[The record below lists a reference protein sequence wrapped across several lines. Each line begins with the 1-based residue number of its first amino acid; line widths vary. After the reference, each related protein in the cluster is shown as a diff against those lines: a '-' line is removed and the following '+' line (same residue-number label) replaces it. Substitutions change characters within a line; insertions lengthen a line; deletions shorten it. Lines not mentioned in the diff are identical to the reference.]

1 MNEVSFQKG
10 LESLNETLPVP
21 ADKTKAAQNPESFG
35 NMLVRSLNDVNRLK
49 LEADVAVENLATGK
63 QKDIHDTM
71 IALEKA
77 DVAFQLLMQI
87 RNKIISAYETVMR
100 MQA

>member
-1 MNEVSFQKG
+1 
-10 LESLNETLPVP
+10 
-21 ADKTKAAQNPESFG
+21 
-35 NMLVRSLNDVNRLK
+35 MLARSLNDVNRLK

-63 QKDIHDTM
+63 QKDIHATM

>member
-1 MNEVSFQKG
+1 MG
-10 LESLNETLPVP
+10 AARISLPKPRKHRTRIHSGI
-21 ADKTKAAQNPESFG
+21 A
-35 NMLVRSLNDVNRLK
+35 
-49 LEADVAVENLATGK
+49 NLAAGK
-63 QKDIHDTM
+63 QKDIHATM

-77 DVAFQLLMQI
+77 DVAFQLLMQV